1 MAVTGGLISAG
12 PFGQSGEKK
21 KRPIGVRKL
30 SLKTNTTVIK
40 VHCGQ
45 GQRHDRNGLW
55 GQKRVALLGGETAGP
70 LNNLKGSAR
79 WRRSWPKRA
88 GGTRGD

>member
-12 PFGQSGEKK
+12 PFGPSGKKKKKKK

-45 GQRHDRNGLW
+45 GKRCDRNGLW
-55 GQKRVALLGGETAGP
+55 GQRRVAFKDGRKQGL
-70 LNNLKGSAR
+70 
-79 WRRSWPKRA
+79 
-88 GGTRGD
+88 

>member
-12 PFGQSGEKK
+12 PFGPSGTKK
-21 KRPIGVRKL
+21 KRPIGVKKL

-45 GQRHDRNGLW
+45 GQRRDRNGLW
-55 GQKRVALLGGETAGP
+55 GKRRVAFKDGRKQGL
-70 LNNLKGSAR
+70 
-79 WRRSWPKRA
+79 
-88 GGTRGD
+88 